1 MNFFEQKEQI
11 EQALNLC
18 YKEHNKILQSVKEL
32 FNYLDLEV
40 YDNKNEE
47 DLHVTN
53 LLQKKVDFFS
63 QKIIEKIQ
71 SSLQESENIKFQT
84 SKDGLE
90 IYDPT
95 IYIYGSYIC
104 EDKEKYKFKKF
115 HINSYLNDENS
126 FLIIVDLLGDY
137 KIIPW
142 KI

>member
-1 MNFFEQKEQI
+1 MNFLEQKNQI
-11 EQALNLC
+11 EQALQFC
-18 YKEHNKILQSVKEL
+18 YQEQNKIVQSVQEL

-40 YDNKNEE
+40 YNVENEE

-53 LLQKKVDFFS
+53 LIQKKVDFFS

-71 SSLQESENIKFQT
+71 NLLQESENIKFET

-90 IYDPT
+90 IYEPI
-95 IYIYGSYIC
+95 IYIYGSYIK
-104 EDKEKYKFKKF
+104 EDKEKYKFKKSYI
-115 HINSYLNDENS
+115 HSYLNDVDS
-126 FLIIVDLLGDY
+126 FLLVVDLMNGY